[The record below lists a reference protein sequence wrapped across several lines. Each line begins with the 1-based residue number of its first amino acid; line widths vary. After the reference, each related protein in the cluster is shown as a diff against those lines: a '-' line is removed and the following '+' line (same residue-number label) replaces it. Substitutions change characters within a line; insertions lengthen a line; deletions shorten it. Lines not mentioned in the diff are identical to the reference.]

1 MASALRRV
9 FGALR
14 GQHGGVAA
22 FLLQFDTGGMLV
34 LEMMSSAAALGA
46 PLILH
51 RFLRSTDSVSLASA
65 MVLCTL
71 LATLCGRAK
80 DQLPDQLR
88 SEDSRC
94 LGLGIA
100 VLTFGV
106 MGWTSV
112 FGFGLVAVIFV
123 GQTALGR
130 RIGQAVGGYVRHNDA
145 RLGAYRDLL
154 NNIQGVKAT
163 AIEDV
168 FQRKITRARSMQL
181 EALRYWLRTS
191 FAMFTAVNQTM
202 PYLAACAAFLA
213 YAMSGAKL
221 TADAVF
227 PCLAYFQMLYQPVT
241 LASLAFSRQFS
252 VRPSLGRVHDLLTA
266 QISCMLLPEAGSE
279 ARHSAISFQSA
290 SFEWPRDEKDDAATL
305 DVGSLEIPRNQLTAV
320 IGRNGAGKTSLL
332 LAMLGEMDLSLGS
345 YQLNGHVAYCSQ
357 NPWVMSGAL
366 RDNIVFNNSRGYDA
380 RRYDAV
386 VSACGLNIDFANIPG
401 GTRDATV
408 GESGSNLSGGQ
419 RARVSLARAIYS
431 DPDILLLDDPLSAL
445 DAHVRVQLF
454 GSLRAMNKTIV
465 LVTLHTLFV
474 SQMDHVIVVDDNK
487 VRWSGPKQAFLAQSW
502 SSEFLGLEESHQRP
516 KHSGK
521 SDNGLSS
528 GDDVGLADDVTDG
541 VGGDIDGIWQQE
553 ERAQGA
559 VQVVVAKFYIAMSG
573 GGPYAGLVMA
583 MTCILTASKVLSQYW
598 FVWWIADSI
607 GLSQQQYMGSFLG
620 LTLLQGLVTSVVG
633 LTLVRTSLRAAQAV
647 HETILSNIIAAP
659 LWLFHQNPTGRIL
672 NRLSKDIEAMD
683 SRIMNAVDGLL
694 GAGTTM
700 LASVSIVAASGVFLI
715 AVIFPFLLVV
725 GYCLH
730 RFRVTAREVQR
741 LDAVLQSPALSLVTE
756 SLKAPSSLA
765 AASVLLVLVILTLN
779 GIIPQVSASLALATA
794 TTLARQVYLL
804 AWACTDLEIHLNA
817 LERLQTYH
825 ARIRREGP
833 EPDPS
838 STDGHDDNGLSCT
851 DIVIKD
857 ASLKY
862 KTRKT
867 PALDKV
873 SLTFRSGEKVGL
885 IGRTGSGKSTLI
897 SVISRLVDIQDGKIY
912 LAGLDTSTIEPRK
925 LRRMVSTLPQETLI
939 FQGTLRENIDSRR
952 QRSDGDIWTAL
963 DACQMSSVLKAKYGE
978 NALDQELSSDGTD
991 LSAGQRQLVCAARV
1005 VLEQPAVLLVDEA
1018 SANVDFASDEAL
1030 QRAWQALPSETTV
1043 IMIAHRASSLAWMDR
1058 ILVMD
1063 NGRVVEDGS
1072 PADLLGRHDSYYRS
1086 SILQDGRMALHNAMQ
1101 TAESHRAGK

>member
-1 MASALRRV
+1 
-9 FGALR
+9 
-14 GQHGGVAA
+14 
-22 FLLQFDTGGMLV
+22 MLV
-34 LEMMSSAAALGA
+34 LGGALEMMSAAAALEA

-51 RFLRSTDSVSLASA
+51 RFLQSTDSVSSASA

-71 LATLCGRAK
+71 LATLCGRAE
-80 DQLPDQLR
+80 DQVCRVHSAWIECMLR
-88 SEDSRC
+88 SVIFEKSLHLSPAARISHPPAKVINVNAVDII
-94 LGLGIA
+94 GIA

-106 MGWTSV
+106 MGWTSM

-130 RIGQAVGGYVRHNDA
+130 RIAQAVGGYVRHNDS

-154 NNIQGVKAT
+154 NNIKGVKAT

-191 FAMFTAVNQTM
+191 FAMFTAVNLAT

-213 YAMSGAKL
+213 YAISGAKL
-221 TADAVF
+221 TADVVF

-252 VRPSLGRVHDLLTA
+252 MRPSLERVHDLLFA
-266 QISCMLLPEAGSE
+266 RESRMPLPEAGSE
-279 ARHSAISFQSA
+279 SRDSAISFQSA
-290 SFEWPRDEKDDAATL
+290 SFEWPRDEKDDPATL
-305 DVGSLEIPRNQLTAV
+305 ELGNIDIPRNKLIAV
-320 IGRNGAGKTSLL
+320 IGRNGTGKTSLL
-332 LAMLGEMDLSLGS
+332 LAMLGEMVLPSGS
-345 YQLNGHVAYCSQ
+345 YQLNDHVGYCSQ
-357 NPWVMSGAL
+357 DPWVMSGIL
-366 RDNIVFNNSRGYDA
+366 RDNIVFNSSRGYDS
-380 RRYDAV
+380 RRYDAI
-386 VSACGLNIDFANIPG
+386 VSACGLDVDFANIPG

-419 RARVSLARAIYS
+419 KARVSLARAMYS
-431 DPDILLLDDPLSAL
+431 DADILLLDDPLSAL
-445 DAHVRVQLF
+445 DAHR
-454 GSLRAMNKTIV
+454 
-465 LVTLHTLFV
+465 
-474 SQMDHVIVVDDNK
+474 
-487 VRWSGPKQAFLAQSW
+487 
-502 SSEFLGLEESHQRP
+502 
-516 KHSGK
+516 HSGK
-521 SDNGLSS
+521 SDKGLNS
-528 GDDVGLADDVTDG
+528 GDDIRLADEAADG
-541 VGGDIDGIWQQE
+541 DGGDIDGIWQQE
-553 ERAQGA
+553 ERARGA
-559 VQVVVAKFYIAMSG
+559 VQVAVAKFYIALSG
-573 GGPYAGLVMA
+573 GAPYAGIVVAMA
-583 MTCILTASKVLSQYW
+583 SILTASKVLSQYW

-607 GLSQQQYMGSFLG
+607 GLSQQQYMASFKG
-620 LTLLQGLVTSVVG
+620 LTLLQGVVTCVAG
-633 LTLVRTSLRAAQAV
+633 LTLVRTSLRAAQA
-647 HETILSNIIAAP
+647 
-659 LWLFHQNPTGRIL
+659 L

-683 SRIMNAVDGLL
+683 SKIMNAVDGLL

-715 AVIFPFLLVV
+715 AAVVPFLLLV
-725 GYCLH
+725 GYCLR

-756 SLKAPSSLA
+756 SLKAPSSVRAYRPELFLIARHGQALDRLASAKICRQSLDTWITFRAELA

-779 GIIPQVSASLALATA
+779 DIIPQVSASLALATA

-804 AWACTDLEIHLNA
+804 AWACTDLEIQLKA
-817 LERLQTYH
+817 VERLQTYH
-825 ARIRREGP
+825 ARIPREGP

-885 IGRTGSGKSTLI
+885 IGRTGKYQCDET
-897 SVISRLVDIQDGKIY
+897 
-912 LAGLDTSTIEPRK
+912 
-925 LRRMVSTLPQETLI
+925 QETLI

-1005 VLEQPAVLLVDEA
+1005 VLEQPVVLLVDEA
-1018 SANVDFASDEAL
+1018 WANVDFASDEAL

-1072 PADLLGRHDSYYRS
+1072 PADLLG
-1086 SILQDGRMALHNAMQ
+1086 
-1101 TAESHRAGK
+1101 

>member
-1 MASALRRV
+1 
-9 FGALR
+9 
-14 GQHGGVAA
+14 
-22 FLLQFDTGGMLV
+22 
-34 LEMMSSAAALGA
+34 
-46 PLILH
+46 
-51 RFLRSTDSVSLASA
+51 
-65 MVLCTL
+65 
-71 LATLCGRAK
+71 
-80 DQLPDQLR
+80 
-88 SEDSRC
+88 
-94 LGLGIA
+94 
-100 VLTFGV
+100 
-106 MGWTSV
+106 
-112 FGFGLVAVIFV
+112 
-123 GQTALGR
+123 
-130 RIGQAVGGYVRHNDA
+130 
-145 RLGAYRDLL
+145 
-154 NNIQGVKAT
+154 
-163 AIEDV
+163 
-168 FQRKITRARSMQL
+168 
-181 EALRYWLRTS
+181 
-191 FAMFTAVNQTM
+191 
-202 PYLAACAAFLA
+202 
-213 YAMSGAKL
+213 
-221 TADAVF
+221 
-227 PCLAYFQMLYQPVT
+227 
-241 LASLAFSRQFS
+241 
-252 VRPSLGRVHDLLTA
+252 
-266 QISCMLLPEAGSE
+266 
-279 ARHSAISFQSA
+279 
-290 SFEWPRDEKDDAATL
+290 
-305 DVGSLEIPRNQLTAV
+305 
-320 IGRNGAGKTSLL
+320 
-332 LAMLGEMDLSLGS
+332 
-345 YQLNGHVAYCSQ
+345 
-357 NPWVMSGAL
+357 
-366 RDNIVFNNSRGYDA
+366 
-380 RRYDAV
+380 
-386 VSACGLNIDFANIPG
+386 
-401 GTRDATV
+401 
-408 GESGSNLSGGQ
+408 
-419 RARVSLARAIYS
+419 
-431 DPDILLLDDPLSAL
+431 
-445 DAHVRVQLF
+445 
-454 GSLRAMNKTIV
+454 
-465 LVTLHTLFV
+465 
-474 SQMDHVIVVDDNK
+474 MDHVIVVDDNK

-559 VQVVVAKFYIAMSG
+559 VQVVVAEFYIAMSG
-573 GGPYAGLVMA
+573 GGPYAGLIMA
-583 MTCILTASKVLSQYW
+583 MACILTASKVLSQYW

-659 LWLFHQNPTGRIL
+659 LWFFHQNPTGRIL

-730 RFRVTAREVQR
+730 RFRLTAREVQR

-756 SLKAPSSLA
+756 SLKAASSVRAYRAESFLIARHRQALDGLASAKICRQSLDTWITFRAELA

-794 TTLARQVYLL
+794 TTFARQVYLL
-804 AWACTDLEIHLNA
+804 AWACTDLEIQLNA
-817 LERLQTYH
+817 VERLQTYH

-885 IGRTGSGKSTLI
+885 IGRTGKYQCDETQVRVLTHRLGSGKSTLI